1 MEVIDKIR
9 QQLQKNSDK
18 KTKEI
23 SKRFFKEKIQ
33 VYGVKTAI
41 VQKTAKENFRQIK
54 SKTKTEIFQL
64 CEELFK
70 SGYMEE
76 AFIACNWSYLIHK
89 NYTES
94 DFLVFEKWINVYVS
108 NWAECD
114 TFCNHTVGT
123 FLEMY
128 PQYIEKLKTWTKSKN
143 RWVKRAAAVSLILP
157 AKKGLF
163 LKDIFAIADS
173 LLLDP
178 DDLVQKGYGWAL
190 KAASQKY
197 QKEVFNYVISNKKI
211 MPRTALRY
219 AIEKMPE
226 NLRKQAM
233 AK

>member
-1 MEVIDKIR
+1 MEIIAEIR
-9 QQLQKNSDK
+9 NQLKKNSDK
-18 KTKEI
+18 KTKDI
-23 SKRFFKEKIQ
+23 GKKFFKEKIQ
-33 VYGVKTAI
+33 VYGVKTALVSKI
-41 VQKTAKENFRQIK
+41 AKENFKQIK
-54 SKTKTEIFQL
+54 NQTKTKIFQL

-76 AFIACNWSYLIHK
+76 AFIACNWSYFLHK
-89 NYTES
+89 SYEEK
-94 DFLVFEKWINVYVS
+94 DFKIFEKWINTYVN

-157 AKKGLF
+157 ARKGLF

-197 QKEVFNYVISNKKI
+197 QKEVFNYIISNKKI

-226 NLRKQAM
+226 NLKKQAM